1 MSFINVKWGGGNIK
15 QDSSYRL
22 VSDINITTWNNKAN
36 SNHAHNI
43 SQITNLQ
50 STLDGKAA
58 SSHTHGWDSII
69 GNIKVPDKAGTIALL
84 DDINMVGTL
93 TGVWLP
99 GFNIY
104 GMGYV
109 FIIPLVYK
117 SANIAISGV
126 KIFTGSGWHDTS
138 IVSTVKKAN
147 QCIVVCE
154 NSNIDGLEYG
164 RVYLTQAQID
174 IS

>member
-1 MSFINVKWGGGNIK
+1 MGGGNIK

-69 GNIKVPDKAGTIALL
+69 GNIKVPDKAGTIALIGDL
-84 DDINMVGTL
+84 NMKGTWG
-93 TGVWLP
+93 TDGMMWFP
-99 GFNIY
+99 GFNLV

-109 FIIPLVYK
+109 IIIPVINK
-117 SANIAISGV
+117 AVNIAVSSIQ
-126 KIFTGSGWHDTS
+126 IFNGQIWQDTTLLDS
-138 IVSTVKKAN
+138 DIKAN
-147 QCIVVCE
+147 QFIGVCE
-154 NSNIDGLEYG
+154 NSNISGIEYG
-164 RVYLTQAQID
+164 RVYLTRALID